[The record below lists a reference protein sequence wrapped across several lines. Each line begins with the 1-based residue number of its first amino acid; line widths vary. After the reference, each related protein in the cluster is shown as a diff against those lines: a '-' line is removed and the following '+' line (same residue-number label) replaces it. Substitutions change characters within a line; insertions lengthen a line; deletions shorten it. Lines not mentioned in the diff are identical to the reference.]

1 MDQPKANQRADLLYL
16 LQEFSRVAEVR
27 VCGRSGIRGFG
38 RADGGGEQGRRDP
51 GLNESSPPL
60 PSWVEERAARP
71 PCAALLVFAAFVSA
85 ELNESAKEK
94 DLTNTHGGRTCPR
107 RPSQYILAV
116 MRVR

>member
-1 MDQPKANQRADLLYL
+1 MDQPEANQRADLLYL

-27 VCGRSGIRGFG
+27 VCGRCGIRGL
-38 RADGGGEQGRRDP
+38 EQGRRDP

-71 PCAALLVFAAFVSA
+71 PPCAALLVFAAFVPA
-85 ELNESAKEK
+85 ELNERAKEK

>member
-1 MDQPKANQRADLLYL
+1 VESAVADEQMAENKA
-16 LQEFSRVAEVR
+16 
-27 VCGRSGIRGFG
+27 GGI
-38 RADGGGEQGRRDP
+38 Q

-60 PSWVEERAARP
+60 PSRLEERAARP

-85 ELNESAKEK
+85 ELNERAKEK

-116 MRVR
+116 MLVI